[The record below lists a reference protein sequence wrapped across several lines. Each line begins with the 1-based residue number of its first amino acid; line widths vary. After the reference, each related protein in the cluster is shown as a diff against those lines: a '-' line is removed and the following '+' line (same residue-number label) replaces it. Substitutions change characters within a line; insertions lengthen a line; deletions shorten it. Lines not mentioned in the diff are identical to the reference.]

1 MNAMTVQDVCA
12 LLFVLIGIGL
22 LLSAV
27 WDMCLAAESSDWPQA
42 EGTILESRLETENG
56 PEGAA
61 YRPQVRYRYFIDG
74 APMIG
79 TRACFGDRLLVSWS
93 APARRIVRTYPPE
106 TTVSVHYD
114 PDYPYDSV
122 LEPGVNALLIFQAA
136 FGAVFA
142 AFGAFFVIRG

>member
-1 MNAMTVQDVCA
+1 MTVQDVCA

-27 WDMCLAAESSDWPQA
+27 WDMCLAAESSHWPQA
-42 EGTILESRLETENG
+42 EGTILESRLETESG
-56 PEGAA
+56 PEGAV
-61 YRPQVRYRYFIDG
+61 YRPQVHYRYFIDG

-93 APARRIVRTYPPE
+93 APARRIVRTYRPE

-114 PDYPYDSV
+114 PAWPYDSV
-122 LEPGVNALLIFQAA
+122 LEPRVNRLLIFQAA

-142 AFGAFFVIRG
+142 AFGAFFGFRA